1 MADELEA
8 VLLERA
14 GSRAHRCESSHGLTR
29 ASARPSFGKAA
40 RKRFPKE
47 HGTTGRRTILDVA
60 RLAGVHPSTVSRAL
74 HRADLPLRPE
84 TRRRVLAAVERLE
97 YRPSAIARGLR
108 LQRTKTLGMLVP
120 DIANPF
126 FPPIIRG
133 AEEAARERGYEL
145 VLCNT
150 DDAPDRENASL
161 RLLRERQADGVLF
174 ATSRMADAT
183 LAAVRRERFPFVLVN
198 RGSRVSADLSVEV
211 DNERLASSVVAHLV
225 SLGHRR
231 IAHIAGPL
239 STTTGAERAAGYRE
253 ALRAHGITPSA
264 ALVAEANAYSDDA
277 GHAAAS
283 ILLGARPTAIFAA
296 NDLLMLGALRA
307 MRAAGLSVPRDVSL
321 VGVNDIPLV
330 GLIDPPLTTVR
341 VPGREMGQ
349 MAARMLIALVENE
362 RIVRKHVLLDTTL
375 VVRGSTAVPSRER
388 VVA

>member
-1 MADELEA
+1 
-8 VLLERA
+8 
-14 GSRAHRCESSHGLTR
+14 
-29 ASARPSFGKAA
+29 
-40 RKRFPKE
+40 
-47 HGTTGRRTILDVA
+47 
-60 RLAGVHPSTVSRAL
+60 VSRAL

-97 YRPSAIARGLR
+97 YRPSVIARGLR
-108 LQRTKTLGMLVP
+108 LRRTRTLGMLVP

-150 DDAPDRENASL
+150 DDSPERETASL
-161 RLLRERQADGVLF
+161 RLLRERQADGLLI
-174 ATSRMADAT
+174 ATSRTADAT

-198 RGSRVSADLSVEV
+198 RGSRVAGDLSVEV
-211 DNERLASSVVAHLV
+211 DNERLASAVVAHLA

-239 STTTGAERAAGYRE
+239 STTTGAERAAGYRD
-253 ALRAHGITPSA
+253 ALRAHGIASER
-264 ALVAEANAYSDDA
+264 ALVAEATAYSDEA
-277 GHAAAS
+277 GYVAATA
-283 ILLGARPTAIFAA
+283 LLAERPTAIFAA

-307 MRAAGLSVPRDVSL
+307 LREADLAVPHDMSL

-341 VPGREMGQ
+341 VPAREMGQ
-349 MAARMLIALVENE
+349 VGTRMLIAVLEGE
-362 RIVRKHVLLDTTL
+362 RLARKRVLLDTQL
-375 VVRGSTAVPSRER
+375 IVRGSTAAPSRAK